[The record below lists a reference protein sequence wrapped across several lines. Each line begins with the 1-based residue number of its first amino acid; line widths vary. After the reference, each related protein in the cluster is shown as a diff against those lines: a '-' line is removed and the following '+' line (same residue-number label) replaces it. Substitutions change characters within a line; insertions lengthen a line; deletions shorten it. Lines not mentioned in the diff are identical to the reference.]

1 MKSIIKEIFIILLL
15 CIAIC
20 LIFGIVFYEYIPN
33 SKVVPSTVEAY
44 VTSNTIKD
52 EISQEIVNY
61 PKQNY
66 TYEITNS
73 DLTLYKEL
81 DSYDQGKANPFSV
94 YSGDVENTLDNEVN
108 TGTGSN
114 TNTNKNPDSS
124 DLFFNSTG
132 LK

>member
-1 MKSIIKEIFIILLL
+1 MKAIIKEIFIILLL

-33 SKVVPSTVEAY
+33 NKVVPSKVEAY
-44 VTSNTIKD
+44 ITSNTIKE
-52 EISQEIVNY
+52 EINQEIVNY

-73 DLTLYKEL
+73 DLTLYKKLE
-81 DSYDQGKANPFSV
+81 SYDQGKANPFSA
-94 YSGDVENTLDNEVN
+94 YSEQ
-108 TGTGSN
+108 SN
-114 TNTNKNPDSS
+114 TNNIVSNELIINNVNTNSNPDST